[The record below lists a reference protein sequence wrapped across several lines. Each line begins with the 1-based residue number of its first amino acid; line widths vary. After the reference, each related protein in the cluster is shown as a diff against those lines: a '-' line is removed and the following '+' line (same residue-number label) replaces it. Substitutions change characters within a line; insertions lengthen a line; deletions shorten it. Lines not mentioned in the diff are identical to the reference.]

1 MVVSRYLN
9 NDLELKHGPLAV
21 ERAFPSDSESRVI
34 KHKEDDR
41 GFSRGYED
49 GSPLPIAQRLSPLC
63 STNCRF
69 TQYVMTATLPAH
81 DGGPVMMV
89 FSHSFSSGGIHN
101 SGFPFLQRFR
111 EIGRSAPAGSV
122 AGVSAF
128 QKMPQRMTI

>member
-9 NDLELKHGPLAV
+9 NDLELKHGQLAVV

-34 KHKEDDR
+34 KAKKTTEDR
-41 GFSRGYED
+41 KYED

-63 STNCRF
+63 STNCRC

-111 EIGRSAPAGSV
+111 DIGRSAPAGSV